1 MNITNILKELSG
13 YFISL
18 TEYGLK
24 YGPQGKM
31 LLKNLEEQWFLHC
44 VTMSRYNI
52 FLSDEPHNTLNFV
65 IKTKMSDLPFGL
77 AKIEDSKNYWTS
89 DLLPMK
95 KPNIHRIAETTIFQ
109 NDTETK
115 DLFHN
120 IQKERK
126 IWWRK
131 LAQFPSRFKLTEE
144 KKIKNCNVVNIEA
157 QFSFGN
163 VIVEKIAYHTDVRKL
178 FSQVDSKKDFTNV
191 QMVEHKAS
199 LDWGCLALLCD
210 AYDMNK
216 SNKMHLHSK
225 LAPHKVAFHIKRT
238 NNEENTQSDDL
249 NRFVLYL
256 NNMLR
261 SRGLNTILTT
271 SEKIINTCLIPFII
285 SVDATSLENGIIHI
299 RDRSTTLSEAI
310 HVTDLVK
317 YIILRC

>member
-157 QFSFGN
+157 QFSFG
-163 VIVEKIAYHTDVRKL
+163 R
-178 FSQVDSKKDFTNV
+178 
-191 QMVEHKAS
+191 
-199 LDWGCLALLCD
+199 
-210 AYDMNK
+210 
-216 SNKMHLHSK
+216 
-225 LAPHKVAFHIKRT
+225 
-238 NNEENTQSDDL
+238 
-249 NRFVLYL
+249 
-256 NNMLR
+256 
-261 SRGLNTILTT
+261 
-271 SEKIINTCLIPFII
+271 
-285 SVDATSLENGIIHI
+285 
-299 RDRSTTLSEAI
+299 
-310 HVTDLVK
+310 
-317 YIILRC
+317 